1 MSESL
6 EVDPEE
12 LRARGAALR
21 EIGDEARQVVER
33 LRAAL
38 AEEGRWWGEDEAGKA
53 FAETYEPDARDALI
67 ALRNFADN
75 VCGFGSEVVRAAE
88 AFHTADDQAGRQI
101 AQALQPTVPPGIGTG
116 SGSSAEPGRAPDP
129 IQIRRSP
136 EPIPSIASR
145 AVTPE
150 SVDAQPV
157 SVPPSSAPFA
167 VGSPARTPSPARA
180 PSPVGESPGPGHV
193 GTPRSPVAAAAN
205 SGDRTAEQPGS
216 RLADPSRAHGA
227 APPGPRQF
235 DTAGDRRTAAEP
247 VRALPNTA
255 AAPARGTPRPAAV
268 SAPVVQPPTRTP
280 WSDGTA
286 SAGPLGGR
294 PTPDRAVGK
303 SVADKGSAPQRP
315 PGRQHADSDP
325 PWRPR
330 KQANTGS
337 ALERLAREL
346 AERHGVEVA
355 GFDLPVTD
363 EAAVREFVAA
373 TDAVLTRFPV
383 LDVRSVGIGALT
395 PREIVRIEQQS
406 AVATQ
411 EPVSAWS
418 VALNIA
424 LLDDPARLAAAIR
437 AIYRPG
443 SIVAQADTR
452 AVYAATVRS
461 FGRAFDRAGGRK
473 ARAGAQRALI
483 AEYLG
488 DRGEHRRAGLA
499 PVVRGYRRWR
509 DQLSGGSFD
518 KGRFDP
524 AAALADA
531 LTDVM
536 LNEDRAAEPAKT
548 LCRLLVDTA
557 RGSATQDTAHGK
569 RGPL

>member
-6 EVDPEE
+6 EVDPED

-21 EIGDEARQVVER
+21 EIGAEARQVVER

-75 VCGFGSEVVRAAE
+75 VCRFGSDVGRAAE
-88 AFHTADDQAGRQI
+88 AFHTADEQAGRQV
-101 AQALQPTVPPGIGTG
+101 AQALQPTVPPGVGTG

-136 EPIPSIASR
+136 EPIPSIVSR

-167 VGSPARTPSPARA
+167 DASTART

-216 RLADPSRAHGA
+216 RLADPSRAPGA
-227 APPGPRQF
+227 APPGARQF

-247 VRALPNTA
+247 ARAVPNTT

-294 PTPDRAVGK
+294 PTPDRAAGK
-303 SVADKGSAPQRP
+303 PFADRVSAPQRP

-325 PWRPR
+325 PRRPR
-330 KQANTGS
+330 NQGNTDS

-383 LDVRSVGIGALT
+383 LDVRSVGIGALA
-395 PREIVRIEQQS
+395 PREVVRIEQQS
-406 AVATQ
+406 AMGTR

-418 VALNIA
+418 VTLNIT
-424 LLDDPARLAAAIR
+424 LLDDSARLAAAIR
-437 AIYRPG
+437 AIHRPG
-443 SIVAQADTR
+443 STVAQADTR
-452 AVYAATVRS
+452 PVYATTVRA
-461 FGRAFDRAGGRK
+461 FGRAFDRAGGRQ

-483 AEYLG
+483 AEYLR
-488 DRGEHRRAGLA
+488 DRGEHSRAGLA

-548 LCRLLVDTA
+548 LCRLLIDTA
-557 RGSATQDTAHGK
+557 RGSATQDTAHGQ